1 MNYRQAVLLM
11 AAIPLL
17 VIPIGAQDR
26 DDDEREGPPH
36 HFRASLRG
44 RNEVPLT
51 LSAARGSLALT
62 VNEDDS
68 SVHFVL
74 NYSGLQTTV
83 GAAHIHVGQQGAN
96 GGVTVFFCGT
106 VPASAGVPARPACP
120 QEGTVEGDF
129 TAVDVIGLAAQQLA
143 AGNLERL
150 LRAIRAGQT
159 YANVHTATSTGGEI
173 RGQILAVERRD

>member
-17 VIPIGAQDR
+17 VIPTGAQDR
-26 DDDEREGPPH
+26 DDDEREGPAR

-44 RNEVPLT
+44 RNENPLT
-51 LSAARGSLALT
+51 LSDARGRLELT
-62 VNEDDS
+62 INEADT

-74 NYSGLQTTV
+74 NYTGLQTAV
-83 GAAHIHVGQQGAN
+83 GAAHIHVGQPTAN

-106 VPASAGVPARPACP
+106 VPAGIPSRPACP

-129 TAVDVIGLAAQQLA
+129 TSSDVIGLTSQQLA
-143 AGNLERL
+143 AGDLARL

-159 YANVHTATSTGGEI
+159 YANVHTATSMGGEI